1 MNIKFTNIE
10 FNNFLSFEHASLVLD
25 VPGYSFITGKN
36 NCKDDL
42 AYSNGSGKST
52 IFEALSWGIT
62 GETIRGTKEVKRIS
76 AAEKDICYVD
86 LQFII
91 DNNQYRIYRQ
101 SSPSKLAFYVNDKD
115 VSGKG
120 IRDTETIIKD
130 YLPDLTSSLLGS
142 VVVLGQG
149 LPMRFSNNSPSGRKD
164 VLEKLSKS
172 DFMIQD
178 LKVRISDRKKV
189 IEDKIRN
196 TENNLITCT
205 TKKNIYEQSL
215 IENFNKLKNF
225 GNSDEL
231 KSKLELINE
240 QIKNINAILP
250 LKQDE
255 EKKISNMLST
265 LISKKSAII
274 ENQNSEIDKIKQ
286 PYDEELN
293 TLTLEKVQLS
303 AELDSLYKEIRKLKN
318 VKDVCPTCGQK
329 LPNVEIIDTTE
340 LENKS
345 VELSNKVN
353 EITNKLTEVSNNKA
367 HAINNVKN
375 LVVNEL
381 QAVQKDVDDFTKK
394 QNDTKEYISMI
405 TSQLNNYKNQKI
417 KLESDIEHF
426 ESNKKSIEDSLVT
439 TQKYIDEV
447 DNEILYIN
455 NEKENLQKH
464 YDVIQKMNTVIT
476 RDFRGYLLTS
486 VIEFI
491 NKKAKEYSMEV
502 FETDKI
508 DFCLDGNNINIS
520 YNEKDYYNLS
530 GGERQKI
537 DLIVQFSIR
546 DMLCKY
552 LNFSSN
558 VLVLDEI
565 TDFLDVEG
573 SNKIV
578 NLITN
583 RLRDV
588 ESIYIISHHTEL
600 NIPYDN
606 EIIVIKDANG
616 ISSLK

>member
-76 AAEKDICYVD
+76 ASEKDICYVD

-101 SSPSKLAFYVNDKD
+101 SSPSKLVFYVNDKD

-205 TKKNIYEQSL
+205 TKKNMYEQSL

-231 KSKLELINE
+231 KSKLELVNE

-265 LISKKSAII
+265 LISKKSTII
-274 ENQNSEIDKIKQ
+274 ENQNLEIDKIKQ

-303 AELDSLYKEIRKLKN
+303 AELDSLYKEIRKLKS

-353 EITNKLTEVSNNKA
+353 EINNKVTEISNNKTY
-367 HAINNVKN
+367 AINNVKN
-375 LVVNEL
+375 LVVTEL

-508 DFCLDGNNINIS
+508 DFCLEGNNINIS
-520 YNEKDYYNLS
+520 YNGKDYYNLS

-606 EIIVIKDANG
+606 EIIVTKDANG